1 MSDTV
6 GPVWSWPLLV
16 AVLVGY
22 ALLAASLDAVLAARA
37 AGRRVGTAT
46 LLRPIRQSLRLLATQ
61 RTSVTLPDANSWR
74 LGIVMIVFVP
84 VVASVVIPLSETLI
98 VSDLLVGAIWWYAL
112 HTLLWVAVHL
122 AGWGSNSHYAMVG
135 AHRYLGQAF
144 SYTMALSILL
154 LVVAVPAAS
163 FRISTIVTTQGGLW
177 YVVWAPAAFVLH
189 LAFTLALAFYGPFE
203 TPTAG
208 DVADGVGVELSSV
221 DRLLFFV
228 GRYLALVSGAAL
240 AVPLYLGGHHGPWL
254 PGWLWIAV
262 KTVAVVVTLVAAK
275 WLLPRVP
282 VDRFGEIAWIVLIPM
297 ALVQLFVTAGV
308 ALAVR

>member
-1 MSDTV
+1 VPETV
-6 GPVWSWPLLV
+6 GPLWSWLLLV
-16 AVLVGY
+16 VVLVGY
-22 ALLAASLDAVLAARA
+22 AYLAATFDAVMAARA
-37 AGRRVGTAT
+37 SGRTVGWTT
-46 LLRPIRQSLRLLATQ
+46 LLRPMRKTVRLLATQ

-74 LGIVMIVFVP
+74 FGTAMLVFVP
-84 VVASVVIPLSETLI
+84 VAASVVIPLSSTLI

-112 HTLLWVAVHL
+112 HTLLWVAVHEV
-122 AGWGSNSHYAMVG
+122 GWSSNSHYPLIG
-135 AHRYLGQAF
+135 AYRYLGQAF

-163 FRISTIVTTQGGLW
+163 FRISEIVATQDPLW
-177 YVVWAPAAFVLH
+177 YVAWAPLAAVLH

-203 TPTAG
+203 TPTANDLAG
-208 DVADGVGVELSSV
+208 GVAVELSSV

-240 AVPLYLGGHHGPWL
+240 AVPLYLGGHQGPWL

-262 KTVAVVVTLVAAK
+262 KTVAVIVILVSAK
-275 WLLPRVP
+275 WLLPRIP
-282 VDRFGEIAWIVLIPM
+282 VDRFGQIAWIVLIPA

>member
-1 MSDTV
+1 VPDTV

-16 AVLVGY
+16 AVLAGY
-22 ALLAASLDAVLAARA
+22 ALVAASLDAVLAARA
-37 AGRRVGTAT
+37 AGRRLGVVA
-46 LLRPIRQSLRLLATQ
+46 LLRPVRQSLRLLATQ

-74 LGIVMIVFVP
+74 LGVVMLVFTP
-84 VVASVVIPLSETLI
+84 IVASVVIPLSATLI

-112 HTLLWVAVHL
+112 HTLLWVSVHL
-122 AGWGSNSHYAMVG
+122 VGWGSNSHYPMIG

-163 FRISTIVTTQGGLW
+163 FRVSTIVASQGVW
-177 YVVWAPAAFVLH
+177 YAVWAPAAFVLH
-189 LAFTLALAFYGPFE
+189 LVFTLALAFYGPFE
-203 TPTAG
+203 TTTAV
-208 DVADGVGVELSSV
+208 DVAEGVGVELSSV
-221 DRLLFFV
+221 DRLLFYV

-262 KTVAVVVTLVAAK
+262 KTVAVIVTLVAVK
-275 WLLPRVP
+275 WLLPRIP
-282 VDRFGEIAWIVLIPM
+282 VDRFGEIAWIVLIPV

>member
-1 MSDTV
+1 VSDTV

-37 AGRRVGTAT
+37 AGRRVGAAT

-61 RTSVTLPDANSWR
+61 RTSVTLPEANSWR
-74 LGIVMIVFVP
+74 LGLVMIVFVP
-84 VVASVVIPLSETLI
+84 VVASVVIPLSATLI

-122 AGWGSNSHYAMVG
+122 AGWGSNSHYPMIG

-163 FRISTIVTTQGGLW
+163 FRVSTIVASQGVW
-177 YVVWAPAAFVLH
+177 YAVWAPAAFVLH
-189 LAFTLALAFYGPFE
+189 LVFTLALAFYGPFE
-203 TPTAG
+203 TPTAV
-208 DVADGVGVELSSV
+208 DVAGGVGTELSSV

-282 VDRFGEIAWIVLIPM
+282 VDRFGEIAWIVLIPV